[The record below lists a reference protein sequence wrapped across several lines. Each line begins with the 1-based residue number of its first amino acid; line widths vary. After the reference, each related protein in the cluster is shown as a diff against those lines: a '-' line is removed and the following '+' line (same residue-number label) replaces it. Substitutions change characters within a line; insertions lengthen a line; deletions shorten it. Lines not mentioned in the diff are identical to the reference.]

1 MKILILIFSL
11 LWVKQLLLV
20 NGQNKCNVILDL
32 TFLID
37 SSGSLTPNEFI
48 QEKIFVD
55 RIVRRLNVEAK
66 VREAYIG
73 LISFSEVPYT
83 YQIYVPNTQFI
94 DMVSNR
100 VKSLPYMGR
109 STALTSA
116 LRDARINVFKES
128 RGVSTPKIAVLI
140 SDGSGNETPDEI
152 KLEAKQ
158 LKDNQVHLFV
168 VGVGKNVKNETL
180 NALASQS
187 TSFYINDINDF
198 HSLVESIN
206 RVTQESCGINGLV

>member
-1 MKILILIFSL
+1 MKILIPIFFL

-20 NGQNKCNVILDL
+20 NGQNKCNLILDL

-109 STALTSA
+109 STALASA
-116 LRDARINVFKES
+116 LRDARMNVFREI
-128 RGVSTPKIAVLI
+128 RGVTTPRIAVLI

-152 KLEAKQ
+152 KLEAKL
-158 LKDNQVHLFV
+158 LKDNHVHLFV

-180 NALASQS
+180 NAIASQS

-198 HSLVESIN
+198 HSVLKSIN
-206 RVTQESCGINGLV
+206 RVTQDSCGINGLV

>member
-11 LWVKQLLLV
+11 LCVKQLLLV
-20 NGQNKCNVILDL
+20 NGQNKCNLILDL

-109 STALTSA
+109 STALASA
-116 LRDARINVFKES
+116 LRDARMNVFKEI

-198 HSLVESIN
+198 HSLVKSIN
-206 RVTQESCGINGLV
+206 RVTQDSCGINGLV